1 MDHNGTSFFDEFDVR
16 VKRRSVLVLLLITPP
31 RRDTSLVQYSL
42 VLGIS
47 INPEKYSSRVKLL
60 AQRME

>member
-47 INPEKYSSRVKLL
+47 IIPDKYSSRVKLL